1 MIIGHRLTDKRRPRG
16 WSVAA
21 ETWAWLMAIGFR
33 CAHEVL
39 YQAKG
44 PLPGRESLRVQ
55 MAPVHD
61 QPVPVIVA
69 RDKPPGRVTVTVTVP
84 EVGPVPT
91 LLTDRA

>member
-1 MIIGHRLTDKRRPRG
+1 M
-16 WSVAA
+16 V
-21 ETWAWLMAIGFR
+21 IGFL
-33 CAHEVL
+33 CAQAVL

-44 PLPGRESLRVQ
+44 PLPTNESLRVQ
-55 MAPVHD
+55 VAPVHD

-69 RDKPPGRVTVTVTVP
+69 RDKPPGRFSVTVTVP